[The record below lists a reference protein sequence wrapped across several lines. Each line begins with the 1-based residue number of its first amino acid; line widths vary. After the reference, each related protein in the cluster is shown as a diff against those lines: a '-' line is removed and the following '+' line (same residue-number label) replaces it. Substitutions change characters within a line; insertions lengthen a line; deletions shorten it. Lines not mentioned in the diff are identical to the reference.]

1 MFDMMGMM
9 GKMKDLQEKMKQA
22 QDNLKNITVTAEAG
36 AGMVKAKANGQRK
49 LLSIEIDEVI
59 LKKENAE
66 MISDLVVAAVNK
78 ALDEASEKGQ
88 AELKKQTAGMMPNI
102 PGLEL
107 SNFGL

>member
-9 GKMKDLQEKMKQA
+9 GKMKELQEKMKAA

-49 LLSIEIDEVI
+49 LLSIEIDEAI

-88 AELKKQTAGMMPNI
+88 EEIKKQTSGMMPNI
-102 PGLEL
+102 PGLDL

>member
-9 GKMKDLQEKMKQA
+9 GKMKDLQEKMKAA

-49 LLSIEIDEVI
+49 LLSIEIDEAI

-88 AELKKQTAGMMPNI
+88 EELKKQTAGFMPNI
-102 PGLEL
+102 PGLDL